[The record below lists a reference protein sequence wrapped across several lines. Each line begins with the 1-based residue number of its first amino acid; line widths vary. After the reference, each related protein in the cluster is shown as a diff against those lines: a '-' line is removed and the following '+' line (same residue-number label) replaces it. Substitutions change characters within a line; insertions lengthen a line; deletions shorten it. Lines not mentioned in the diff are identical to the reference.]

1 MDEARGQGS
10 LFSEY
15 RKTWEYLDR
24 VTWQLPLA
32 AIALAL
38 FVGFGISGLIGADY
52 GYGSGF
58 TGVFLWLR
66 SGLVGLLMPSFFA
79 EDLDQP
85 SGFVARLA
93 HPKWLWGYVLVLVG
107 IISLLTTLV
116 LFLRWLAWIL

>member
-66 SGLVGLLMPSFFA
+66 SGLVGLLMLGAALMQFRYLRRQY
-79 EDLDQP
+79 ELQQ
-85 SGFVARLA
+85 RLVQ
-93 HPKWLWGYVLVLVG
+93 LEEEQ
-107 IISLLTTLV
+107 ISLLMSPSWATCLC
-116 LFLRWLAWIL
+116 